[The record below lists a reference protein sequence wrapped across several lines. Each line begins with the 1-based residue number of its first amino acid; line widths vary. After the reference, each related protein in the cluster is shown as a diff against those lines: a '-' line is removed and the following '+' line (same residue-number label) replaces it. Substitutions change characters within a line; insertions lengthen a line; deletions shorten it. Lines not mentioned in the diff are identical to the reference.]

1 MADNPIDSQ
10 PLGPGS
16 SDRWRSIIA
25 WSSAGVH
32 DRLLMQQRAEDP
44 PSRRH
49 HYVPQSY
56 LRQWSFDGK
65 RVWTLDTVTGISK
78 PLGTSNVC
86 VKENFYRVVGPDG
99 SPHNRVELLFGV
111 VDTELRRVQRLF
123 NELEDPHILDFDDLV
138 GLCVSIAVQRMRTLQ
153 QRRLH
158 LQYDE
163 WLLAQ
168 NPEQHQSIDNDAANP
183 NRLAG
188 IHTELLFK
196 AMWEA
201 ADVLTTRQIEIW
213 HDPQGRFLTCDAPVL
228 VPFRHNVRPSLISS
242 PYIVWPVS
250 PYRVVAL
257 ANDLSGRKA
266 LLRKATGSLVGTV
279 QKGVEQGRER
289 MIFAT
294 EEQCN
299 RLPKDKPFRRRAQT
313 RLRCS
318 QRTPSGEII
327 PSPGCCVEWSQ
338 VFASAPDVSLCNRGL
353 HAPAPKMWS
362 HV

>member
-1 MADNPIDSQ
+1 VADNPIDSQ

-99 SPHNRVELLFGV
+99 SPHNRVELLFG
-111 VDTELRRVQRLF
+111 
-123 NELEDPHILDFDDLV
+123 
-138 GLCVSIAVQRMRTLQ
+138 VSIAVQRMRTLQ